1 MNLTEH
7 NTRVRAWA
15 DRQPL
20 QYRLS
25 ALAFGY
31 PADTE
36 TCSHSYT
43 LAKLSLMSRRRKG
56 QGVSRSTLAAH
67 LQAFKAS
74 GVITVVKQRGASGRQ
89 GPSVYTIDFSKAVSE
104 KADNEWLEA
113 SIESF
118 TGQQAPECSCWWCQ
132 NGHPESCF
140 FGRVPE
146 SSPESSQSPT
156 PQVVQSPARVQLPW

>member
-36 TCSHSYT
+36 TCKHSFT
-43 LAKLSLMSRRRKG
+43 LAKLSRMSRRRRG

-67 LQAFKAS
+67 LAVFKAS
-74 GVITVVKQRGASGRQ
+74 GVIKAEKRRGASGRQ
-89 GPSVYTIDFSKAVSE
+89 GPNVYTIDFTKAISE
-104 KADNEWLEA
+104 ATAGDDGWLEA
-113 SIESF
+113 SIERTF
-118 TGQQAPECSCWWCQ
+118 TGQQAPQCGCWWCQ
-132 NGHPESCF
+132 QGKPESCF

-156 PQVVQSPARVQLPW
+156 CE